1 MKYLCVLDV
10 EGSSV
15 CRPYNV
21 GYIVMDRRGNIY
33 LERSIALH
41 PCIIENLEARA
52 LIGCEKMA
60 MKNIREI
67 ESNETKYE
75 HCYNVE
81 EFLKIFLED
90 MEYFNVKDI
99 WAYNVAFDKSAMNRL
114 FFWLKPDFVDSF
126 CWKDIAPAIFHTHL
140 LTKKYIRFCQKY
152 ELYTKNGNY
161 SSTAENVY
169 RYLFNK
175 PDFQE
180 EHTGLADV
188 MIEKDILLKVF
199 NSKKKIQTKGICIWK
214 ALAKFC
220 ESEGI

>member
-1 MKYLCVLDV
+1 M
-10 EGSSV
+10 
-15 CRPYNV
+15 
-21 GYIVMDRRGNIY
+21 
-33 LERSIALH
+33 
-41 PCIIENLEARA
+41 
-52 LIGCEKMA
+52 
-60 MKNIREI
+60 
-67 ESNETKYE
+67 
-75 HCYNVE
+75 
-81 EFLKIFLED
+81 KIFLED
-90 MEYFNVKDI
+90 LEYFNVKDI
-99 WAYNVAFDKSAMNRL
+99 WAYNVAFDKAAMNRL
-114 FFWLKPDFVDSF
+114 FFLLKPDFIDSF

-152 ELYTKNGNY
+152 KLYTKNGNY

-199 NSKKKIQTKGICIWK
+199 NSKKKIQTKSICIWK